1 MPTARCGTVRLV
13 DTRDLME
20 VLGLTV
26 SSCVEIAVDHLRSS
40 LLTNLGLTANN
51 SLAPLP
57 NYGPHF
63 LLGNF
68 FLSYVLTTTRFQKG
82 SYGVDNNINPRHDL
96 VSPRAEQLVSKGKIT
111 QEQLEQLQRIQA
123 AHSNSMEHYT
133 VFAAAV
139 LCAMVAKLDSGMLNK
154 YATLYTAIR
163 AAYFLVYR
171 QNTTRQAA
179 GIRSVLWW
187 AGNIVCIRLFWFAGK
202 ALNAHVL

>member
-1 MPTARCGTVRLV
+1 MTFRVKT
-13 DTRDLME
+13 
-20 VLGLTV
+20 
-26 SSCVEIAVDHLRSS
+26 RSS
-40 LLTNLGLTANN
+40 LLTNVGLTASN

-68 FLSYVLTTTRFQKG
+68 ILSYVLTSTRMQKLG
-82 SYGVDNNINPRHDL
+82 YGVDNNINPRNDL

-111 QEQLEQLQRIQA
+111 QEQLEQMQRIQA

-139 LCAMVAKLDSGMLNK
+139 LCSMVAKLDSGMLNR
-154 YATLYTAIR
+154 YATVYTIVR
-163 AAYFLVYR
+163 AAYFWVYR
-171 QNTTRQAA
+171 QNTSRQAA
-179 GIRSVLWW
+179 GVRSVLWW

-202 ALNAHVL
+202 ALNAHVV

>member
-154 YATLYTAIR
+154 
-163 AAYFLVYR
+163 
-171 QNTTRQAA
+171 
-179 GIRSVLWW
+179 
-187 AGNIVCIRLFWFAGK
+187 
-202 ALNAHVL
+202 

>member
-1 MPTARCGTVRLV
+1 MRYTK
-13 DTRDLME
+13 
-20 VLGLTV
+20 
-26 SSCVEIAVDHLRSS
+26 RSS

-57 NYGPHF
+57 NYGPYF

-68 FLSYVLTTTRFQKG
+68 FLSYVLTTTRFQKAG
-82 SYGVDNNINPRHDL
+82 LGVDNNMNPRYDL
-96 VSPRAEQLVSKGKIT
+96 VSPRAEQLISKGKIT
-111 QEQLEQLQRIQA
+111 QEQLAQLQRIQA

-139 LCAMVAKLDSGMLNK
+139 LCSMVAKLDSGMLNK
-154 YATLYTAIR
+154 YATLYTVIR
-163 AAYFLVYR
+163 AAYFLIYR

-179 GIRSVLWW
+179 GVRSVLWW